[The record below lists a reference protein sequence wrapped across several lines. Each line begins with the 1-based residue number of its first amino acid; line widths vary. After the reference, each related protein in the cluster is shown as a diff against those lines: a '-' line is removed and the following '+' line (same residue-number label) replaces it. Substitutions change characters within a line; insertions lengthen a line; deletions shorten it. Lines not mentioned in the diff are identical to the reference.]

1 MMTSKRAPRIEEIKW
16 GHVDVVGHG
25 RFRDAKIWPG
35 GARGWDWNET
45 GTHHMPGIQP
55 ADVQE
60 LLDHG
65 ATTVI
70 LSQGFNERL
79 RVKDETLQLLNE
91 QGITVEVLETGQAM
105 ERFNELREETA
116 VGGLFHSTC

>member
-1 MMTSKRAPRIEEIKW
+1 MTSERAPRIEEIEW
-16 GHVDVVGHG
+16 GHVQVAGHG

-45 GTHHMPGIQP
+45 GTHHVPGIQP
-55 ADVQE
+55 TDVQE

-79 RVKDETLQLLNE
+79 QVKDETLHLLNE
-91 QGITVEVLETGQAM
+91 QGVAVEVLETGRAM
-105 ERFNELREETA
+105 ERFNQLREETA